1 VEEDW
6 RKMRPSDWEVQQTLD
21 EDDNG
26 AFKTM
31 KDVVGKGIR
40 KYLSLYSCR
49 LPMNTNGRAMQ
60 VARSLQRLEWRISP
74 QPWLPT
80 CPLHYPNPLF
90 PEEAATVDVAL
101 HGWRL
106 QPVEEARSWDF

>member
-21 EDDNG
+21 EDDSST
-26 AFKTM
+26 FKTV
-31 KDVVGKGIR
+31 KDVVGIGIR
-40 KYLSLYSCR
+40 KWQEAYCAW
-49 LPMNTNGRAMQ
+49 NG
-60 VARSLQRLEWRISP
+60 EYPPSP
-74 QPWLPT
+74 GYRPAHCTTQSPR
-80 CPLHYPNPLF
+80 F

-106 QPVEEARSWDF
+106 QSVKEAGSWDF